1 MPEGDA
7 HPNSMIATESIVSS
21 HQPPRPVSKRDEAD
35 RLLQGLFSSANTSTN
50 LFTHQHP
57 VVVQGSE
64 YSIPRV
70 MLLGQRGG
78 ERPIRIAIFGGLDAG
93 ALESVAA
100 EARLLTEIEAQPG
113 LARDFALFG
122 YPIVNALGFG
132 PGATPLHAFEARFAS
147 ERLDADVEFFKAELR
162 NWVFDGLISLRTDA
176 EATGFYASVRSDV
189 IAREVVH
196 PALAQLALTYPVREH
211 PVRLRRSD
219 RYARLSD
226 YTQGRLA
233 PPADVRPYP
242 FEIELFAPAKAA
254 PEVRIAGF
262 VATLHLLL
270 RHYRECMAHAPNL

>member
-1 MPEGDA
+1 
-7 HPNSMIATESIVSS
+7 MIATESTVSS
-21 HQPPRPVSKRDEAD
+21 QSQPPRPTSKRDEAD
-35 RLLQGLFSSANTSTN
+35 RLLQGLFSSATTSTN

-57 VVVQGSE
+57 VIVQGSE

-93 ALESVAA
+93 SLESVAA

-113 LARDFALFG
+113 LARDFALFA
-122 YPIVNALGFG
+122 YPIVNVLGFTSE
-132 PGATPLHAFEARFAS
+132 ATPLHAFEARFGS
-147 ERLDADVEFFKAELR
+147 ERLYADVEFFKAELR

-189 IAREVVH
+189 IAKEVVG
-196 PALAQLALTYPVREH
+196 PALASLAAKYPVREH

-233 PPADVRPYP
+233 PLADVRPYP
-242 FEIELFAPAKAA
+242 FEIELFAPGKAD
-254 PEVRIAGF
+254 PEVKITGF
-262 VATLHLLL
+262 VAAVHQLL